1 MKATPCEFMMWN
13 GLPVIR
19 REIAESMI
27 NEYKLNQKQAAERLG
42 VTPAAI
48 SQYVSGKRGKVK
60 IIDEKLLKEINI
72 SAKKIIETGEGSVIV
87 ETCRICKI
95 MRKSGLFSFYC
106 DVCATKKSY
115 E

>member
-1 MKATPCEFMMWN
+1 MKRTTCEYMMWN

-27 NEYKLNQKQAAERLG
+27 NNFGLSQKETAEKLG

-48 SQYVSGKRGKVK
+48 CQYVSRKRGN
-60 IIDEKLLKEINI
+60 LEITDKDILIEIKI
-72 SAKKIIETGEGSVIV
+72 SAERIINNGNDNVIP

-95 MRKSGLFSFYC
+95 LRSKDTFSL
-106 DVCATKKSY
+106 VCNSCNG

>member
-19 REIAESMI
+19 REIASSMI
-27 NEYKLNQKQAAERLG
+27 NEYRLNQKQTAEKLG

-48 SQYVSGKRGKVK
+48 SQYISGKRGKVK
-60 IIDEKLLKEINI
+60 IIDEKILREINL
-72 SAKKIIETGEGSVIV
+72 SAKKIIDKGENAVIG

-95 MRKSGLFSFYC
+95 MRTSGLFSFYC
-106 DVCATKKSY
+106 DACTTEHSD
-115 E
+115 

>member
-1 MKATPCEFMMWN
+1 MMWN

-27 NEYKLNQKQAAERLG
+27 NDFGLSQKETAEKLG
-42 VTPAAI
+42 ITPAAVC
-48 SQYVSGKRGKVK
+48 QYVSKKRGKVD
-60 IIDEKLLKEINI
+60 ITDETILTEIKV
-72 SAKKIIETGEGSVIV
+72 SAERIIENGNGHVVS

-95 MRKSGLFSFYC
+95 LRKGEAFNLFCEAC
-106 DVCATKKSY
+106 DN

>member
-1 MKATPCEFMMWN
+1 MKSTPCEFMMWN

-27 NEYKLNQKQAAERLG
+27 NDYKLNQKQAAEKLG

-60 IIDEKLLKEINI
+60 IIDEKLLREINI
-72 SAKKIIETGEGSVIV
+72 SAKKIIELGESSVIG
-87 ETCRICKI
+87 ETCRICRI

-106 DVCATKKSY
+106 DACEPDNIK
-115 E
+115 

>member
-1 MKATPCEFMMWN
+1 MKKTPCEYMMWN

-19 REIAESMI
+19 KEFAESI
-27 NEYKLNQKQAAERLG
+27 IRDFKLNQKQTADKLG

-60 IIDEKLLKEINI
+60 IIDEKILKEIKN
-72 SAKKIIETGEGSVIV
+72 SAEQIVKNGQDHVIN

-95 MRKSGLFSFYC
+95 MKKDGIFSFQC
-106 DVCATKKSY
+106 DACAPVLNK
-115 E
+115 

>member
-1 MKATPCEFMMWN
+1 MKRTTCEFMMWN

-27 NEYKLNQKQAAERLG
+27 NHFGLSQKETAEKLG
-42 VTPAAI
+42 ITPAAVC
-48 SQYVSGKRGKVK
+48 QYVSRKRAKLEIK
-60 IIDEKLLKEINI
+60 DETILLEIKTSAERIINNGSDNVI
-72 SAKKIIETGEGSVIV
+72 S

-95 MRKSGLFSFYC
+95 IRTSKKFSFECKSC
-106 DVCATKKSY
+106 D